1 VVNPNHCIE
10 EWIDDRA
17 DVIFYERFFNWEI
30 AASSFLVKNSEFG
43 RKFLK
48 SWANREFTL
57 HDKWHG
63 SDNGVLHLHVLD
75 TVLPDAVQERANCY
89 ALWRK
94 ATDYDT
100 YIAMVSCV
108 KQAIGATRLWPGK
121 IRLYRRAHGWARDY
135 FLSFDKYIAFFHES
149 GHPCLKKSF
158 VRVSQLNFVVVELKS
173 TGHAYA

>member
-1 VVNPNHCIE
+1 
-10 EWIDDRA
+10 
-17 DVIFYERFFNWEI
+17 
-30 AASSFLVKNSEFG
+30 
-43 RKFLK
+43 
-48 SWANREFTL
+48 
-57 HDKWHG
+57 
-63 SDNGVLHLHVLD
+63 LHVLD

-135 FLSFDKYIAFFHES
+135 FLSFDKWYEGDFMFHLMKSNNIYEDAGVFTKLPDLEACGVGLNGWHWDTTKRTDVDYIRES
-149 GHPCLKKSF
+149 VAYVERFERSVFPKQGKEVSF
-158 VRVSQLNFVVVELKS
+158 LTMPDVAECFPDCGKD
-173 TGHAYA
+173 T